1 MCKDVLKS
9 HIHFVMFEELYYQ
22 GEPDRLEDFIKDDL
36 VNDIKRFTRRVKFL
50 NNPKLLEKIS
60 GNRNLLEISRNTIK
74 PWYKLPLSLP
84 ADRRDGANEHLW
96 EHITELLKVSGDYPE

>member
-36 VNDIKRFTRRVKFL
+36 VNDIKRFTRRVKF
-50 NNPKLLEKIS
+50 
-60 GNRNLLEISRNTIK
+60 
-74 PWYKLPLSLP
+74 
-84 ADRRDGANEHLW
+84 
-96 EHITELLKVSGDYPE
+96 